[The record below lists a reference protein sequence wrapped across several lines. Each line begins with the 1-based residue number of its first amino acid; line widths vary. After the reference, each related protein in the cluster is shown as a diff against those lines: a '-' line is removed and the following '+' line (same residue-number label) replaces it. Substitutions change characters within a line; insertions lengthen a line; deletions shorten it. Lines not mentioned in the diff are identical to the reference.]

1 MEISVILQITFGH
14 IATLENIYCIN
25 YDIGYHHYLYFFT
38 YTSLFGV
45 LLHRSLLSWLYLFI
59 LFFES
64 LFFYKYF

>member
-45 LLHRSLLSWLYLFI
+45 LLHRSLLSWL
-59 LFFES
+59 
-64 LFFYKYF
+64 